1 MSQQQ
6 AEHERLVYIERS
18 LRELKLA
25 LANGGSDSLK
35 YALQLLLALKAFV
48 RTCTGREERA
58 WLARRVAEVR
68 AECTARNAADVG
80 RMLVGL
86 LADLERMTVS
96 DGAGDEAGSMP
107 MEVSSEELT

>member
-6 AEHERLVYIERS
+6 VEHERLVYIQRS

-68 AECTARNAADVG
+68 AECTARNAV
-80 RMLVGL
+80 LVGL